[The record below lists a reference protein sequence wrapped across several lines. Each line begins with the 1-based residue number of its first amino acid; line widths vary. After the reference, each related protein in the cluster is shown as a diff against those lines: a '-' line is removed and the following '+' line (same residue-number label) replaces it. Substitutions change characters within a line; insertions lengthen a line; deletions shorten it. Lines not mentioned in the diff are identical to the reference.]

1 MPKEVLKDLKFQ
13 IIQCRLAILKLNNK
27 PKTKTVLIEMKPLNE
42 NILNWKIEKKK
53 FIMNWIIEKIYY
65 YVDIESKMN
74 QS

>member
-1 MPKEVLKDLKFQ
+1 
-13 IIQCRLAILKLNNK
+13 
-27 PKTKTVLIEMKPLNE
+27 MKPLNE